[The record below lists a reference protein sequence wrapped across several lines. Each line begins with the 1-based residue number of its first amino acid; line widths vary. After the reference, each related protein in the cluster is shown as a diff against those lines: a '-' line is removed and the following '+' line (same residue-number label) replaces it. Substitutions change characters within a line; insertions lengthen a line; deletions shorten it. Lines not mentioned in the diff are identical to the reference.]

1 MHEKNAFFSPVPSI
15 KQCIF
20 ELRNY
25 VLKWKEAKR
34 TQARF
39 TRKIQMIFCFFYL
52 EFLNFFRFGD
62 FPFGNAGVE
71 KWGCDRDTQSFGSHP
86 GVSSF
91 RIDVNFI
98 EGPDKQ
104 HQQMLRIVR

>member
-1 MHEKNAFFSPVPSI
+1 MLFFSPVPSI

-25 VLKWKEAKR
+25 VLKRKRGASEANSGSLR
-34 TQARF
+34 SQNL
-39 TRKIQMIFCFFYL
+39 IIFCFSYL

-86 GVSSF
+86 GIPSF

>member
-1 MHEKNAFFSPVPSI
+1 MFRFSPVPSCTVYFWAQ
-15 KQCIF
+15 K
-20 ELRNY
+20 LY
-25 VLKWKEAKR
+25 YKWKWGER
-34 TQARF
+34 RELQLVARF
-39 TRKIQMIFCFFYL
+39 ARKNANIFISYL

-86 GVSSF
+86 GIPSF